1 MAEHER
7 PKGVLRVGDRV
18 RFEDRVHAVV
28 GLSGTTVR
36 LIDEHNTASM
46 VMFAH
51 LMASDGFELLDSTAT
66 TPGLPPFGLLDTVP
80 EVALRK
86 ARFFEKH
93 LIEVETGLPPEAP
106 KGAVPQPEYDPQ
118 WRTVSERLT
127 AKAAELTASGTAV
140 TERTLFRLR
149 SKWRDEGL

>member
-1 MAEHER
+1 MPEHER
-7 PKGVLRVGDRV
+7 PRGVLRVGDRV
-18 RFEDRVHAVV
+18 RFKDRVHTVV

-36 LIDEHNTASM
+36 LVDEHNPASM

-51 LMASDGFELLDSTAT
+51 LMASDGFELLDPTAP

-93 LIEVETGLPPEAP
+93 LIKAETGLPPDAP
-106 KGAVPQPEYDPQ
+106 KGTVPRPEYDPQ
-118 WRTVSERLT
+118 
-127 AKAAELTASGTAV
+127 
-140 TERTLFRLR
+140 
-149 SKWRDEGL
+149 

>member
-1 MAEHER
+1 MTEHER

-18 RFEDRVHAVV
+18 RVEDRVHTVV
-28 GLSGTTVR
+28 DLSGTAVR
-36 LIDEHNTASM
+36 LVDEHNTASV

-51 LMASDGFELLDSTAT
+51 LMASGGFELLDATAS

-93 LIEVETGLPPEAP
+93 LIEVETGLPPDAP
-106 KGAVPQPEYDPQ
+106 KGTVPRPEYDPQ
-118 WRTVSERLT
+118 
-127 AKAAELTASGTAV
+127 
-140 TERTLFRLR
+140 
-149 SKWRDEGL
+149 